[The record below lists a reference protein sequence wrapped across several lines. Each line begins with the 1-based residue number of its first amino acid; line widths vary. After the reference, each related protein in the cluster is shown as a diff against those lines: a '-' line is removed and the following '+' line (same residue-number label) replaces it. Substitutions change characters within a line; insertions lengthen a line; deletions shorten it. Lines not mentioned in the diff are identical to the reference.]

1 MKTMLMSAVMAAA
14 LGSGAAM
21 AADMPLKAP
30 GAPIYQSWT
39 GIYIG
44 GSAGVAVGNMKDS
57 CFSTG
62 NCVANDDDASW
73 AGGGHVGI
81 QWQTGQWVLG
91 AEAKWIATDLNP
103 SSTCPNTAFNCSMH
117 IDSYWTAGARLGYAY
132 TPSSLFYVTGGY
144 AQSKI
149 DRDGA
154 SKVGGIVVETFSAT
168 HSGWFLGTGA
178 EFRVAG
184 TGWVLG
190 AEYNHIDFGSKTA
203 IGVGTAPPA
212 FNGEIWASKA
222 TIDTFQAR
230 LSYLFNWR

>member
-44 GSAGVAVGNMKDS
+44 GSAGIAVGDMKDFCS
-57 CFSTG
+57 LTFGTCAG
-62 NCVANDDDASW
+62 NADDTSW
-73 AGGGHVGI
+73 VGGGHVGI
-81 QWQTGQWVLG
+81 QWQTGQWVFG
-91 AEAKWIATDLNP
+91 AEGKWMATDLNP
-103 SSTCPNTAFNCSMH
+103 FSNCPNPAFRCSIH
-117 IDSYWTAGARLGYAY
+117 IDNYWTAGGRLGYALA
-132 TPSSLFYVTGGY
+132 PNSLFYVTGGY

-149 DRDGA
+149 DRDTVRKTTNTVDE
-154 SKVGGIVVETFSAT
+154 SWSAT
-168 HSGWFLGTGA
+168 QPGWYIGSGA
-178 EFRVAG
+178 EFRLAN

-190 AEYNHIDFGSKTA
+190 AEYNHIDFRAKNATEA
-203 IGVGTAPPA
+203 VTHNITTV
-212 FNGEIWASKA
+212 KA
-222 TIDTFQAR
+222 TVDTFQAR